1 MFEIKLSQGAKPGKP
16 TGFKAVFGSDVW
28 LEKLFK
34 EIWKRGL
41 DITDKSE
48 RVKRYAESMHHE
60 VGVIAHPCGVTEP
73 RRLKRFHCRIVQ
85 ANGCSIAMNE
95 LYPDVR
101 VLAVPEYDEVR
112 STSAN

>member
-48 RVKRYAESMHHE
+48 RVKR
-60 VGVIAHPCGVTEP
+60 
-73 RRLKRFHCRIVQ
+73 
-85 ANGCSIAMNE
+85 
-95 LYPDVR
+95 
-101 VLAVPEYDEVR
+101 
-112 STSAN
+112 